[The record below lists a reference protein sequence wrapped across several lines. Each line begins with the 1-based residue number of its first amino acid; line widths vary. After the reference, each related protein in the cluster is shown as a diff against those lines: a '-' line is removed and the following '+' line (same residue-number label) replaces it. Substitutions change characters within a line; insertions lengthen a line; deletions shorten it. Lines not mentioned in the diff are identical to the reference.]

1 MSPFTGTIL
10 LMQSRS
16 VRLGLVVQQDHQ
28 EVRDDLEQEDRRVTK
43 VSLDKITLESPVL
56 LVLKG
61 NLVEMARF
69 VLPVWD
75 HRQL

>member
-1 MSPFTGTIL
+1 
-10 LMQSRS
+10 MQSRS